1 MKSAIVTGA
10 SRGIGRAVT
19 EMLLAEG
26 WRVIGLSRSAPV
38 LEHGQSW
45 PLRGEFWWWERDLSD
60 DAAPWPVFDDPV
72 DALVHCAGIRGPF
85 GSFTENDPA
94 EWARTIQTNLLG
106 TANVVRAALPLLQR
120 SDDARV
126 LLFSGGGAFSPEP
139 LYSAY
144 AATKGA
150 TVAFGETLAEELS
163 GTRVTVN
170 CVAPG
175 FVATDIHKGTP
186 HEHRQASPDAMAN
199 VVACVRHLLSPQ
211 TQGLTGRTVS
221 AQWDDWR
228 NLTPWTLPHLGQMGQ
243 RDRHLISGL
252 QRLLVHGKRAI

>member
-1 MKSAIVTGA
+1 MKRAIVTGS
-10 SRGIGRAVT
+10 SRGIGLAIT
-19 EMLLAEG
+19 EMLLAEKWQVYG
-26 WRVIGLSRSAPV
+26 VSRTEPPI
-38 LEHGQSW
+38 EHDA
-45 PLRGEFWWWERDLSD
+45 FWWVESDLGQVDAWELSY
-60 DAAPWPVFDDPV
+60 VLGVDPF
-72 DALVHCAGIRGPF
+72 DALVHCAGIRGPY
-85 GSFTENDPA
+85 GPFTENDPA

-106 TANVVRAALPLLQR
+106 TASIVRAALPLLQR

-150 TVAFGETLAEELS
+150 TVAFMETLAEELS
-163 GTRVTVN
+163 DTRVTIN

-186 HEHRQASPDAMAN
+186 HEHRQAPPTAMADA
-199 VVACVRHLLSPQ
+199 VECVRHLLSPQ
-211 TQGLTGRTVS
+211 TQGLTGRTIS
-221 AQWDDWR
+221 ATWDDWR
-228 NLTPWTLPHLGQMGQ
+228 NLSQWTIPHMGAMGT
-243 RDRHLISGL
+243 RARHLISGL